1 MVFPPFSFGTWS
13 IDYSHMSYASAYFLL
28 EKIRLLLLILV
39 ILETPSADCCSGARG
54 GRDYTPSAV
63 SDSA

>member
-1 MVFPPFSFGTWS
+1 VFPSFSFGTWS

-39 ILETPSADCCSGARG
+39 ILETPSEDC
-54 GRDYTPSAV
+54 
-63 SDSA
+63 